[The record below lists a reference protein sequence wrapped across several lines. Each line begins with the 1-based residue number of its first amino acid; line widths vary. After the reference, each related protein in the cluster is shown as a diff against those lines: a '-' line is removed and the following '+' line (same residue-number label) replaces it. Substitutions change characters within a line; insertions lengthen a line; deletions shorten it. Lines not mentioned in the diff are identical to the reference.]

1 MDTVKSSVSEVEK
14 IYILKFWL
22 KIKKN
27 SSYLVFASTLGQ
39 WIWDLS
45 GSIWHNVA
53 VYEKWNIKSSLA
65 NKQIPHIHVHT
76 WTCTIDK
83 NLMS

>member
-1 MDTVKSSVSEVEK
+1 MDIVKLLVFEVEK

-27 SSYLVFASTLGQ
+27 LSYLVFVFILGY

-45 GSIWHNVA
+45 GSIWYNVV
-53 VYEKWNIKSSLA
+53 VYEKWNIKLFLV
-65 NKQIPHIHVHT
+65 NK
-76 WTCTIDK
+76 
-83 NLMS
+83 